1 MLWLFRWWWCSLTG
15 ALWAPKINDVVDY
28 DDNGDDDNDNDDDDD
43 D

>member
-1 MLWLFRWWWCSLTG
+1 MSCHVVTISMMTG
-15 ALWAPKINDVVDY
+15 ALWAPKINDIVDY